1 MAGDWIKIRT
11 DLYEDQDVLQMSDIL
26 GTDDPTTIG
35 LLVRFWSWAD
45 KQTIDGGGIKITKTR
60 VDALTGRPGFAA
72 AMCAVGWLTGEDG
85 NLQLPNFQRHNGSSG
100 KARALES
107 EAKRLRRAGQKLSD
121 NCPTKTEQK
130 VRPEKRREEKSNS
143 PIVPQGGVDGEAS
156 KKPDRIPTAPQALR
170 IAALYRRKP
179 TTQWST
185 KEIKAYKAIGKIDP
199 EDLELV
205 CQYTEAERKKGDD
218 GRHRRDLATFLN
230 NFTGELDRAKEA
242 PISMPKELKQ
252 IQFID

>member
-1 MAGDWIKIRT
+1 
-11 DLYEDQDVLQMSDIL
+11 MSDIL

-45 KQTIDGGGIKITKTR
+45 KQTIDGGGIKITKSR
-60 VDALTGRPGFAA
+60 VDALTGRPGFAD

-107 EAKRLRRAGQKLSD
+107 EAKRLRRASLKNLSD
-121 NCPTKTEQK
+121 NCPTKTPAI
-130 VRPEKRREEKSNS
+130 VRPEKRREEKSNT
-143 PIVPQGGVDGEAS
+143 PLTPQGGETESG
-156 KKPDRIPTAPQALR
+156 KPKPNSVPTTPQAIR
-170 IAALYRRKP
+170 IASLYRRRL
-179 TTQWST
+179 TTPWST
-185 KEIKAYKAIGKIDP
+185 KEIRSYKAIGAIDP

-205 CQYTEAERKKGDD
+205 CRYTEAERAKGDN

-230 NFTGELDRAKEA
+230 NYHGELDRARQQLAAKTTPPPA
-242 PISMPKELKQ
+242 K
-252 IQFID
+252 QFIDEP